1 MADTADRVAKAYDE
15 KIDPNRLIPIG
26 EAFNIISFGVSA
38 LKQTS
43 DGIKNS
49 FKDRLAQKEKI
60 NADKKIQ
67 SARLLNAKKQADKE
81 KGLESKPKESKVPLA
96 KNIKQ
101 KTGNIFQRV
110 LAAASWIFVGWFLD
124 KIPKLFEWIDG
135 MVKKLKGFFEGAKK
149 VWIAISTALVGVYD
163 VAAKITKQFK
173 GEDNI
178 PKDSDKTIEEFK
190 NLENDLKKTRE
201 DLDKNIEDTKA
212 AIVKFANDR
221 GDGDVPLHDTDEKA
235 HSSAEKP
242 DEGLDMS
249 GHKQLHKN
257 MEGELKNKLSADDPN
272 GSKPKVEENKQVA
285 PIVKKE
291 VETVTKTITIKKAGT
306 GGFDQKTGKFH
317 INNKEVTSDEYMKF
331 FNSSMRDKVK
341 NYGVTK
347 EITVNVKKGDSGDEK
362 KKVITPQGLGMDM
375 YSRKIILN
383 PDAARGWT
391 KVLKAAAED
400 GIDLTKAVT
409 SSYRSP
415 DKQREIIADPNS
427 MTPAP
432 VDKSP
437 HVQGW
442 AIDLA
447 AGTTEW
453 EWLKKNGSKY
463 GWRWNTD
470 PNDPVHFDFM
480 GGNPDNKHWIEPGR
494 NNWMQGNMKTGEKVA
509 SLKKDSN
516 KTTVPI
522 PINTITRMIPSPNPD
537 TGDGGSEKVASG
549 GNVLGMLSTI
559 NTLYT

>member
-1 MADTADRVAKAYDE
+1 MADTSDRVAKAYDE

-43 DGIKNS
+43 QGIKNS

-81 KGLESKPKESKVPLA
+81 KGLESKPKESKVPLG
-96 KNIKQ
+96 KNLK
-101 KTGNIFQRV
+101 KKAGNIFQRV

-212 AIVKFANDR
+212 AITKFANDR

-235 HSSAEKP
+235 HSSGEKP
-242 DEGLDMS
+242 GEGLDMS

-257 MEGELKNKLSADDPN
+257 MEGELKSKEGGVDPN
-272 GSKPKVEENKQVA
+272 GGKPKVEENPQVE
-285 PIVKKE
+285 PVVKKE
-291 VETVTKTITIKKAGT
+291 IETVTKTITIEKSIKSDLSTVTFDGKT
-306 GGFDQKTGKFH
+306 FPRGLSGPMETFGGKGGSTYPEKE
-317 INNKEVTSDEYMKF
+317 KEV
-331 FNSSMRDKVK
+331 V
-341 NYGVTK
+341 
-347 EITVNVKKGDSGDEK
+347 VNVKKGDSGGEK

-383 PDAARGWT
+383 PDAARGWQ

-415 DKQREIIADPNS
+415 EKQREIIADPNS

-447 AGTTEW
+447 AGTPEW

-480 GGNPDNKHWIEPGR
+480 GGNPDNKHWIQPGR
-494 NNWMQGNMKTGEKVA
+494 NNWMQGNMNTGEKVA

-522 PINTITRMIPSPNPD
+522 PINTITRMIPTPNTATD
-537 TGDGGSEKVASG
+537 SGTSKKEVASG
-549 GNVLGMLSTI
+549 GSVIAMVGTI

>member
-1 MADTADRVAKAYDE
+1 MPDTVDRMSKSYDE
-15 KIDPNRLIPIG
+15 KIDPNRLIPVG

-38 LKQTS
+38 IKQTS
-43 DGIKNS
+43 QGIKNS

-67 SARLLNAKKQADKE
+67 SARLLSAKNQADKE
-81 KGLESKPKESKVPLA
+81 KELESKPKESKVSFGQS
-96 KNIKQ
+96 IKK

-110 LAAASWIFVGWFLD
+110 LAAASWIFVGWFLN
-124 KIPKLFEWIDG
+124 KIPQLFEWIDG

-149 VWIAISTALVGVYD
+149 VWTAISTALVGVYD
-163 VAAKITKQFK
+163 TAAKITKAFK

-190 NLENDLKKTRE
+190 NIEDDLKKTRE

-212 AIVKFANDR
+212 AITKFANDR
-221 GDGDVPLHDTDEKA
+221 GDGDIPLHDTDEKA
-235 HSSAEKP
+235 HSSSEKP
-242 DEGLDMS
+242 GKGLDMS

-257 MEGELKNKLSADDPN
+257 MEGEIKSKEGGVDPN
-272 GSKPKVEENKQVA
+272 GSKPKVEENPQVE
-285 PIVKKE
+285 PVVKTE
-291 VETVTKTITIKKAGT
+291 IETVTSTIKSDLSTITFDGKTYPRGMPGL
-306 GGFDQKTGKFH
+306 GGFIPGDGKGGSTYPEKKEEAP
-317 INNKEVTSDEYMKF
+317 KEVK
-331 FNSSMRDKVK
+331 
-341 NYGVTK
+341 
-347 EITVNVKKGDSGDEK
+347 VNVKKGDSGGEK
-362 KKVITPQGLGMDM
+362 KKVVTPSGLGMDM

-391 KVLKAAAED
+391 KVLRAAAED
-400 GIDLTKAVT
+400 GIDLTNAVT

-415 DKQREIIADPNS
+415 EKQRQIIADPNS

-442 AIDLA
+442 AVDLA
-447 AGTTEW
+447 AGTPEW
-453 EWLKKNGSKY
+453 NWLKKNGSKY

-480 GGNPDNKHWIEPGR
+480 GGNPDNKHWIQPGR
-494 NNWMQGNMKTGEKVA
+494 NNWMQSNMNTGEKVA
-509 SLKKDSN
+509 SIKKGSN

-522 PINTITRMIPSPNPD
+522 PINTITKMTPPAN
-537 TGDGGSEKVASG
+537 TGVNDGGVGTTEVVSSG
-549 GNVLGMLSTI
+549 SILGMVNTI

>member
-49 FKDRLAQKEKI
+49 FKNRLAQKEKV
-60 NADKKIQ
+60 NADKKVQ
-67 SARLLNAKKQADKE
+67 AARLLNAKKQADKE
-81 KGLESKPKESKVPLA
+81 KTLENKPKESKVPLG

-135 MVKKLKGFFEGAKK
+135 MVKKLKKFFEGAKK
-149 VWIAISTALVGVYD
+149 VWSAISTALVGVYD
-163 VAAKITKQFK
+163 VAANITKSFK

-212 AIVKFANDR
+212 AINKFANER

-235 HSSAEKP
+235 HSSGEKP
-242 DEGLDMS
+242 DEGLDLS

-257 MEGELKNKLSADDPN
+257 MEGKLESKESSEDPN
-272 GSKPKVEENKQVA
+272 GIKPNVEENKQVA

-331 FNSSMRDKVK
+331 FNSSLKDKVK

-347 EITVNVKKGDSGDEK
+347 EITVNVKKGDSGGEK

-447 AGTTEW
+447 AGTPEW

-522 PINTITRMIPSPNPD
+522 PINTITRMMPTPNPD
-537 TGDGGSEKVASG
+537 TGGGGSEKVASG
-549 GNVLGMLSTI
+549 GNVLGMLSSI

>member
-1 MADTADRVAKAYDE
+1 MPNTADRMSKAYDE
-15 KIDPNRLIPIG
+15 KIDPNRLIPVG
-26 EAFNIISFGVSA
+26 EAFNIISFGVGA
-38 LKQTS
+38 IKQTS
-43 DGIKNS
+43 QGIKNS

-81 KGLESKPKESKVPLA
+81 KELESKPKESKVSFGQS
-96 KNIKQ
+96 IKK

-110 LAAASWIFVGWFLD
+110 LAAASWIFVGWFLN
-124 KIPKLFEWIDG
+124 KIPQLFEWIDG

-149 VWIAISTALVGVYD
+149 VWTAISTALVGVYD
-163 VAAKITKQFK
+163 TAAKITKAFK

-190 NLENDLKKTRE
+190 NIENDLKKTRE

-221 GDGDVPLHDTDEKA
+221 GDGDIPLHDTDEKA
-235 HSSAEKP
+235 HSSGDKP
-242 DEGLDMS
+242 DKGLDMS
-249 GHKQLHKN
+249 GHKQFHKN
-257 MEGELKNKLSADDPN
+257 MEGELKSKEGDDN
-272 GSKPKVEENKQVA
+272 GIKPKVEENPQVE
-285 PIVKKE
+285 PVVKKE
-291 VETVTKTITIKKAGT
+291 IETVTKTITVKRAGT
-306 GGFDQKTGKFH
+306 GGFNKETGKFH
-317 INNKEVTSDEYMKF
+317 INNKEVTSDEYMKY
-331 FNSSMRDKVK
+331 FNSSLKDKVK

-347 EITVNVKKGDSGDEK
+347 EITVNVRKGDSGGEK
-362 KKVITPQGLGMDM
+362 KKIVTPSGLGMDM

-391 KVLKAAAED
+391 KVLRAAAED
-400 GIDLTKAVT
+400 GIDLTNAVT

-415 DKQREIIADPNS
+415 EKQRQIIADPNS

-442 AIDLA
+442 AVDLA
-447 AGTTEW
+447 AGTPEW
-453 EWLKKNGSKY
+453 KWLKQNGSKY

-480 GGNPDNKHWIEPGR
+480 GGNPDNKHWIQPGR
-494 NNWMQGNMKTGEKVA
+494 NNWMQSNMNTGEKVA
-509 SLKKDSN
+509 SIKKGSN

-522 PINTITRMIPSPNPD
+522 PINTITKMTPPAN
-537 TGDGGSEKVASG
+537 TGVNDGGVGTTEVVSSG
-549 GNVLGMLSTI
+549 SILGMVNTI

>member
-257 MEGELKNKLSADDPN
+257 MEGELKSKEGGVDPN
-272 GSKPKVEENKQVA
+272 GSKPKVEENSQVE
-285 PIVKKE
+285 PVVKKE
-291 VETVTKTITIKKAGT
+291 IETVTSTIKSDLSTITFDGMTFPRGMSGPMETFGGKGGSTYPEKKEEAP
-306 GGFDQKTGKFH
+306 
-317 INNKEVTSDEYMKF
+317 KEVK
-331 FNSSMRDKVK
+331 
-341 NYGVTK
+341 
-347 EITVNVKKGDSGDEK
+347 VNVKKGDSGGEK
-362 KKVITPQGLGMDM
+362 KKVVTPSGLGMDM

-442 AIDLA
+442 AVDLA
-447 AGTTEW
+447 TGTPEW

-480 GGNPDNKHWIEPGR
+480 GGNPDNKHWVQPGN

-509 SLKKDSN
+509 SLKKEGS
-516 KTTVPI
+516 KTIVPVPI
-522 PINTITRMIPSPNPD
+522 NKLQAAQSPPAKKNL
-537 TGDGGSEKVASG
+537 DGGGIPTTTSNGRNLVHSMK
-549 GNVLGMLSTI
+549 TI
-559 NTLYT
+559 DRAYT

>member
-49 FKDRLAQKEKI
+49 FKDRLAQKEKV
-60 NADKKIQ
+60 NADKKVQ
-67 SARLLNAKKQADKE
+67 ATRLLNAKKQADKE
-81 KGLESKPKESKVPLA
+81 KTLENKPKESKVPLA

-135 MVKKLKGFFEGAKK
+135 MVKKLKKFFEGAKK
-149 VWIAISTALVGVYD
+149 VWTAISTALVGVYD
-163 VAAKITKQFK
+163 VAAKITKSFK

-235 HSSAEKP
+235 HSSGDKP

-257 MEGELKNKLSADDPN
+257 MEGELKNKLSSDDPN

-291 VETVTKTITIKKAGT
+291 VETVTKNITIKDNTIKGDLKT
-306 GGFDQKTGKFH
+306 ITVDGKKVPRGLSGPMETFGGKGGSTYPE
-317 INNKEVTSDEYMKF
+317 KEV
-331 FNSSMRDKVK
+331 V
-341 NYGVTK
+341 
-347 EITVNVKKGDSGDEK
+347 VNVKKGDSGGEK

-415 DKQREIIADPNS
+415 EKQREIIADPNS

-447 AGTTEW
+447 AGTPEW

-480 GGNPDNKHWIEPGR
+480 GGNPDNKHWIQPGR

-522 PINTITRMIPSPNPD
+522 PINTITRMMPTPNPD
-537 TGDGGSEKVASG
+537 TGGGGSEKVASG

>member
-1 MADTADRVAKAYDE
+1 MPNTADRMSKAYDE
-15 KIDPNRLIPIG
+15 KIDPNRLIPVG
-26 EAFNIISFGVSA
+26 EAFNIISFGVGA
-38 LKQTS
+38 IKQTS
-43 DGIKNS
+43 QGIKNS

-81 KGLESKPKESKVPLA
+81 KELESKPKESKVSFGQ
-96 KNIKQ
+96 NIK
-101 KTGNIFQRV
+101 KKAGNIFQRV
-110 LAAASWIFVGWFLD
+110 LAAASWIFVGWFLN
-124 KIPKLFEWIDG
+124 KIPQLFEWIDG

-149 VWIAISTALVGVYD
+149 VWTAISTALVGVYD
-163 VAAKITKQFK
+163 TAAKITKAFK

-190 NLENDLKKTRE
+190 NIENDLKKTRE

-212 AIVKFANDR
+212 AITKFANDR
-221 GDGDVPLHDTDEKA
+221 GDGDVPLQDTDDKA
-235 HSSAEKP
+235 HSSGEKP
-242 DEGLDMS
+242 GEGLDMS

-257 MEGELKNKLSADDPN
+257 MEGDVKSKEGDDN
-272 GSKPKVEENKQVA
+272 GIKPKVEENPQVE
-285 PIVKKE
+285 PVVKKE
-291 VETVTKTITIKKAGT
+291 VEFVTKTITVKRAGS
-306 GGFDQKTGKFH
+306 GHFDMKTGKAY
-317 INNKEVTSDEYMKF
+317 INNAEVTMDEYTIF
-331 FNSSMRDKVK
+331 ANSSMRDKVK
-341 NYGVTK
+341 NFGVTK
-347 EITVNVKKGDSGDEK
+347 EITVNVRKGDSGGEK
-362 KKVITPQGLGMDM
+362 KKIVTPSGLGMDM

-391 KVLKAAAED
+391 KVLRAAAED
-400 GIDLTKAVT
+400 GIDLTNAVT

-415 DKQREIIADPNS
+415 EKQRQIIADPNS

-442 AIDLA
+442 AVDLA
-447 AGTTEW
+447 AGTPEW
-453 EWLKKNGSKY
+453 NWLKKNGSKY

-480 GGNPDNKHWIEPGR
+480 GGNPDNKHWIQPGR
-494 NNWMQGNMKTGEKVA
+494 NNWMQSNMNTGEKVA
-509 SLKKDSN
+509 SIKKGSN

-522 PINTITRMIPSPNPD
+522 PINTITKMTPPAN
-537 TGDGGSEKVASG
+537 TGVNDGGVGTTEVASSG
-549 GNVLGMLSTI
+549 SILGMVNTI